1 MKKTTICP
9 QCRGHGFIT
18 QWSDYSIWS
27 ERCARCNG
35 TGEIEVPIANR
46 DALRSMSDEE
56 ISHFFS
62 KLVRHDCALTFHCKE
77 CHPDDD
83 ICAGEILKWIQDKA
97 NY

>member
-9 QCRGHGFIT
+9 QCRGHGSII

-27 ERCARCNG
+27 ERCARCNS

-56 ISHFFS
+56 ISYFFS
-62 KLVRHDCALTFHCKE
+62 KLIRHDCASIFHCKE
-77 CHPDDD
+77 CHPDDVG
-83 ICAGEILKWIQDKA
+83 CVGKILKWIQDEA

>member
-1 MKKTTICP
+1 MKKKTSCP
-9 QCRGHGFIT
+9 KCKGNGFIT
-18 QWSDYSIWS
+18 QWSDYSTWN
-27 ERCARCNG
+27 ERCVQCNG

-62 KLVRHDCALTFHCKE
+62 NLICHDCASIFHCKE

-83 ICAGEILKWIQDKA
+83 SCASEILKWIQDVK
-97 NY
+97 